1 MYRLLL
7 TSPHL
12 LGKEQPF
19 RQQLFEEREDRLSA
33 IMKRGL
39 LQGLNVTWTL
49 GKVIFPITLIV
60 TILQFTPV
68 LPWIIKQ
75 LSPIMGVLGLSGE
88 AAVPLVLGNA
98 LNLYAGIAAII
109 SFDFSVKE
117 VFIMAVMLSFSH
129 NLFIESSVASRVG
142 VSWWFISGI
151 RIALALVSAVVINL
165 VWSGGAEQAQYGFI
179 SSASTTFDGWGSL
192 AIHGLQMAIIAVIQL
207 ACIVIPLMVVM
218 QFLREKGW
226 LTTFSNKFAPFT
238 KVLGMEKNTS
248 MTLVAGLTIGLAYGA
263 GLMIQAVKEDNV
275 SKKDMY
281 LALIFLVSCH
291 AVVEDTLIF
300 IPLGIPVWPLLVIR
314 LVTAIILTMAVSYIW
329 KRKDFRKRKEVKNE
343 HTYNTL

>member
-1 MYRLLL
+1 MSGILLR
-7 TSPHL
+7 
-12 LGKEQPF
+12 G
-19 RQQLFEEREDRLSA
+19 
-33 IMKRGL
+33 MK
-39 LQGLNVTWTL
+39 QGLFTTWTL

-68 LPWIIKQ
+68 LPWVIK
-75 LSPIMGVLGLSGE
+75 LLEPIMGLLGLSGE

-109 SFDFSVKE
+109 SFEFTVKE
-117 VFIMAVMLSFSH
+117 VFILAIMLSFSH
-129 NLFIESSVASRVG
+129 NLFIESAVATKVGVKWYVIVGVRVG
-142 VSWWFISGI
+142 
-151 RIALALVSAVVINL
+151 LALLSAVIINL
-165 VWSGGAEQAQYGFI
+165 FWNGGGEIAQYGMI
-179 SSASTTFDGWGSL
+179 SSAQAEPEGWL
-192 AIHGLQMAIIAVIQL
+192 AISLFGMETAIFAILQL
-207 ACIVIPLMVVM
+207 AIIVIPLMIIM

-226 LTTFSNKFAPFT
+226 LHFLSDKLAPFMRI
-238 KVLGMEKNTS
+238 LGMNKNAS
-248 MTLVAGLTIGLAYGA
+248 MTMVAGLTIGLAFGA

-314 LVTAIILTMAVSYIW
+314 VVTALLLTIIISKIW
-329 KRKDFRKRKEVKNE
+329 TNMERKREGTTDE
-343 HTYNTL
+343 HSYRTI